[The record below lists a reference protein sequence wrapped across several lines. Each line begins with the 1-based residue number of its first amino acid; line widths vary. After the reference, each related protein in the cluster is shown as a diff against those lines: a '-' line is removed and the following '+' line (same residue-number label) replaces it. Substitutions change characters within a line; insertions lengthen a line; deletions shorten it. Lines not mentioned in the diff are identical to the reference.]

1 MSNETLKT
9 NFTNKI
15 INLIKNNLKI
25 FVICSFI
32 MLFLLLGFLFYKTI
46 QEKDN
51 VEIAE
56 NYTQASILIEK
67 KRNEESKLLL
77 ENIINKNHQFYSPMA
92 LYLLID
98 NEIEKNPLKVIMF
111 FDKILK
117 NNSANKEDLNLIKI
131 KKAIYLINLDNE
143 ELIIKTLNPVIK
155 SNSVWKKVAINLIS
169 QYFIS
174 KNQKVKAEEY
184 IQLLNN
190 DKIK

>member
-9 NFTNKI
+9 NYTNKI

-32 MLFLLLGFLFYKTI
+32 MLFLLIGFLFYKTI

-51 VEIAE
+51 VEISE
-56 NYTQASILIEK
+56 NYTEASILIEK

-98 NEIEKNPLKVIMF
+98 NEIEKNPLRVIMF

-117 NNSANKEDLNLIKI
+117 NNSVNKEDLNLIKI

-174 KNQKVKAEEY
+174 KNQNVKAEEY

-190 DKIK
+190 EKIK